1 VSKVLDSIDPKLAR
15 WLHRQP
21 VFFVGTAPLAAD
33 GHLNLSPKGLAGTFR
48 VLDGHTVAYL
58 DLTGSG
64 AETLAHLRE
73 NGRIVLMF
81 CAFDGPPNIVRLW
94 GRGEAVLPSAPEFA
108 ELVGGFSAH
117 PGVRSVIRV
126 AVSRIA
132 DSCGYAVPRMRLDGE
147 RELLDRHNVKKDP
160 DKLAAYWR
168 RRNATSID
176 GLPALPLDTLPGP
189 APSDPAS

>member
-1 VSKVLDSIDPKLAR
+1 MGKVLDAIDPKLAR
-15 WLHRQP
+15 WLQRQP
-21 VFFVGTAPLAAD
+21 VFFVATSPLAGD

-48 VLDGHTVAYL
+48 VLDEHTVAYL

-94 GRGEAVLPSAPEFA
+94 GRGEAVLPSAPGFA
-108 ELVGGFSAH
+108 ELVAGFPAH
-117 PGVRSVIRV
+117 PGVRSVVRV

-132 DSCGYAVPRMRLDGE
+132 DSCGYAVPRMTLDAE
-147 RELLDRHNVKKDP
+147 RDVLDLANAKKGTDG
-160 DKLAAYWR
+160 LATYRR

-176 GLPALPLDTLPGP
+176 GLPAWPIDEPAVLDM
-189 APSDPAS
+189 